1 VGITSTLRRTAQV
14 RGKATA
20 SYFQGRRR
28 TWSEF
33 LDRVTRIAGG
43 MRTLGVKPGDRVA
56 MLALSSDRYMEL
68 FAAIPWAGGVV
79 VPLNLRWSQ
88 PELADSLQDS
98 GAILLFVDAA
108 MLDMGKR
115 LAAEIGPGLT
125 LVSLADGPLDGLPD
139 YEDLVRTN
147 DPAPDAGRSG
157 EDLYGIFYT
166 GGTTGRS
173 KGVMLSHKNSL
184 AGCMTAYAEGYY
196 REDAVCLVA
205 CPMFHAAGSWP
216 LVALFGSGGGA
227 YILPAFDAKGALTMI
242 ETEGCSEGLLVPTM
256 IQMIIEHP
264 DFSKTDTSSIRQI
277 VYGASPITEALLD
290 RALEALPHVQFIQ
303 AYGQTELSPLCTN
316 LHHEHLVGEARRK
329 GRHRSAGRAV
339 YGVEVRIVDE
349 DDRDV
354 KQGEVGQILCRGDNV
369 MQGYWQRPEETAAAL
384 KGGWMHTGDGG
395 WMDED
400 GFVYVVDRVKDMIVS
415 GAENVYSVEVE
426 NAIARHPAVQSVA
439 VIGIPHEKWGEQVHA
454 IVILWQG
461 ASASEDEIVAHC
473 RTLIAGYKVP
483 RSVEFRTEALPLSG
497 AGKVLKR
504 ELRKPYWAGKDR
516 MVN

>member
-1 VGITSTLRRTAQV
+1 MGISSTLRRTAQV
-14 RGKATA
+14 RGSHTA
-20 SYFQGRRR
+20 SYFQGRRH
-28 TWSEF
+28 TWREF
-33 LDRVTRIAGG
+33 LDRVQRAAAG
-43 MRTLGVKPGDRVA
+43 MRKLGVKPGDRVA

-79 VPLNLRWSQ
+79 VPMNLRWSL

-98 GAILLFVDAA
+98 GAILLFVDET
-108 MLDMGKR
+108 MEEMGRKLQAEVGPHVK
-115 LAAEIGPGLT
+115 LASVADRPPADLPG
-125 LVSLADGPLDGLPD
+125 
-139 YEDLVRTN
+139 YEDMIRQN
-147 DPAPDAGRSG
+147 DRAPDAGRTG

-196 REDAVCLVA
+196 KEDAVCLVA

-227 YILPAFDAKGALTMI
+227 YILPAFDAKGALEMI
-242 ETEGCSEGLLVPTM
+242 EKEGCTEGLLVPTM

-264 DFSKTDTSSIRQI
+264 DFARTNTSSIKQI

-290 RALEALPHVQFIQ
+290 RALAALPHVNFIQ
-303 AYGQTELSPLCTN
+303 AYGQTELSPLCTQ
-316 LHHEHLVGEARRK
+316 LHHQHLVGEARKK

-354 KQGEVGQILCRGDNV
+354 QQGEVGQILCRGDNV

-395 WMDED
+395 WMDEE

-426 NAIARHPAVQSVA
+426 NAISRHPAVQSVA

-461 ASASEDEIVAHC
+461 QTASEEDIVSHC

-483 RSVEFRTEALPLSG
+483 RSVEFRSEAFPLSG

-504 ELRKPYWAGKDR
+504 ELRRPYWAGKDR
-516 MVN
+516 QVN